1 MKYFS
6 FAPAVYPNMLAAVS
20 DDAAAGELVTV
31 YDRDGQIFGR
41 GIYNPK
47 AKVAVRVLQHGED
60 SFDEAD
66 LDERV
71 TRAIDLRLQRLGLPK
86 RTDAFRAIHSDGDGL
101 GGLVVDRYSDTLSI
115 EVSTLGVWR
124 RLRRWLPVLHDKL
137 GTQNH
142 VIHADAD
149 IARMEGMRSA
159 DVPEMDD
166 EAPRSVR
173 IREDNVRY
181 LVDFSEG
188 HKTGF
193 FCEQRE
199 NRLKF
204 AQLARGSRVLDLC
217 TYTGGFALSARVLGG
232 CEDVTGVDLDEKAV
246 AQAKKNA
253 DLNQVRVNWVHADA
267 FTWGRQM
274 IANGEI
280 WDTVVVDPPKFV
292 MSREGEFAQKGRNK
306 YYDLNA
312 VAIQLVKRGGLF
324 VTCSCSGLLD
334 VAEFEEIVMRA
345 AHRNKRK
352 LQIIDRTGAGPD
364 HPVMSNAADGRYLK
378 VVWAL
383 VW

>member
-1 MKYFS
+1 
-6 FAPAVYPNMLAAVS
+6 
-20 DDAAAGELVTV
+20 
-31 YDRDGQIFGR
+31 
-41 GIYNPK
+41 
-47 AKVAVRVLQHGED
+47 
-60 SFDEAD
+60 
-66 LDERV
+66 DERV
-71 TRAIDLRLQRLGLPK
+71 ARAIDLRLQRLGLPG

-101 GGLVVDRYSDTLSI
+101 GGLVVDRYSETLSI
-115 EVSTLGVWR
+115 EVSTLGMWR
-124 RLRRWLPVLHDKL
+124 RLRRWLPVLHQKL
-137 GTQNH
+137 GTQTH

-181 LVDFSEG
+181 LVDFSDG

-193 FCEQRE
+193 FCDQRE

-217 TYTGGFALSARVLGG
+217 TYTGGFALSARLTGG

-274 IANGEI
+274 IANGQM

-312 VAIQLVKRGGLF
+312 VA
-324 VTCSCSGLLD
+324 
-334 VAEFEEIVMRA
+334 
-345 AHRNKRK
+345 
-352 LQIIDRTGAGPD
+352 
-364 HPVMSNAADGRYLK
+364 
-378 VVWAL
+378 
-383 VW
+383 